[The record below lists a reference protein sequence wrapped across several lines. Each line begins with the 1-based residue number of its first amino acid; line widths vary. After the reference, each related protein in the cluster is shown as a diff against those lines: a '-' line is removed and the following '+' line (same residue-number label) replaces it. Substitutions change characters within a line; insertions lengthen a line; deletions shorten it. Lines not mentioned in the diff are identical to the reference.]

1 MLQYIT
7 AGESHNKYLTAIL
20 EGMPSG
26 LKVDLAFIQAELAR
40 RQRGYG
46 RGGRMKL
53 EKDEVEITAGVLN
66 GVTTGAPIG
75 LLLSNREVKIHELP
89 ELFRP
94 RPGHADL
101 AGSLKYN
108 TGIRAILERASARE
122 TAMRV
127 AVGSVARL
135 FLAAFDIAVAS
146 HVVRIGKAALPVQED
161 VSFDSIQAA
170 KKSEMNCRSG
180 EFEKEVIRE
189 IESAKKKGD
198 TLGGLFEVR
207 VKGVPVGLGS
217 HVHYSR
223 KLDGRL
229 ARAILSIQAVKGVE
243 FGLGFQMASSFG
255 SEVHDEIFYH
265 GDKGYFRKTNR
276 AGGIE
281 GGMSNGE
288 EICLRGVMK
297 PISTLIKPLR
307 SVNMKTKKPEEA
319 SYERSDICTVPACSV
334 IAEALTAY
342 EIADAFLEKFGGDSL
357 AEVTRNYQGYLKQVA
372 RS

>member
-7 AGESHNKYLTAIL
+7 CGESHNKYLAAIL

-26 LKVDLAFIQAELAR
+26 LEVDMAVIQAELSR
-40 RQRGYG
+40 RQKGYG

-53 EKDEVEITAGVLN
+53 EKDEVEIISGVFK
-66 GVTTGAPIG
+66 GKTIGAPVG
-75 LLLSNREVKIHELP
+75 FLLANKEVKINELP

-101 AGSLKYN
+101 AGSLKYHSA
-108 TGIRAILERASARE
+108 IRPILERASARE

-127 AVGSVARL
+127 AIGGLTRQLLS
-135 FLAAFDIAVAS
+135 FFEIEVAS
-146 HVVRIGKAALPVQED
+146 HVTGIGKTLLPDQEKI
-161 VSFDSIQAA
+161 SFERIRKARASD
-170 KKSEMNCRSG
+170 MNCVLN
-180 EFEKEVIRE
+180 EFENALIRE
-189 IESAKKKGD
+189 IEVAKKKGD
-198 TLGGLFEVR
+198 TLGGTFEVR

-217 HVHYSR
+217 HVHHER

-229 ARAILSIQAVKGVE
+229 AQAILSIQAVKGVE
-243 FGLGFQMASSFG
+243 FGLGFGMASRYG
-255 SEVHDEIFYH
+255 SEVHDEIFYSQ
-265 GDKGYFRKTNR
+265 DRGYFRRTNR

-288 EICLRGVMK
+288 EIVVRGVMK

-307 SVNMKTKKPEEA
+307 SVNMKTKESEKA
-319 SYERSDICTVPACSV
+319 SYERSDISTLPACSV
-334 IAEALTAY
+334 IAEAVVAY
-342 EIADAFLEKFGGDSL
+342 EITRAFLEKFGGDSMT
-357 AEVTRNYQGYLKQVA
+357 EIKRNYEGYLKQLS